1 MQNRKTTKM
10 HSLTPWVAFL
20 LIAIAGPAVHAQETP
35 SFSLEGFATI
45 KAYGLNT
52 TTGGGNAPMTVVKT
66 PQEFFTAAERSDIA
80 DKKSRNNTP
89 RVIRIAND
97 LDLGVLANERGG
109 NDLKSVGIVHVRPH
123 TTIFAAGAGA
133 IIRHGT
139 IEMHGAAN
147 VIIRNLKF
155 RDLWEYDP
163 TGKYDR
169 FGWDFVRITNSGKE
183 HSHHIWVDHCD
194 FTKAYD
200 GALDITHGSDLVTV
214 SWCRF
219 GGDDSGPHKK
229 VMLIGHS
236 SSSGAA
242 QIDQGRLNVTLH
254 HNFFQN
260 IADRAPRVRFGNIH
274 AYNNF
279 IDGAENATIS
289 VMKAVTLV
297 ENCFYK
303 DARIA
308 TTFSHAADSVKKD
321 HTGTL
326 VVVNSRNESP
336 RVAAPAAPVKEDPNR
351 AFEMEHNFKGSV
363 ERSALAFN
371 APADWTWEA
380 RNKLPYD
387 YKLDPVDAVP
397 TLLPKFAGTGKL
409 PEAELP
415 KQP

>member
-1 MQNRKTTKM
+1 MQICKIIGR
-10 HSLTPWVAFL
+10 HSLATWGAL
-20 LIAIAGPAVHAQETP
+20 LVLALAGPAADAQEKP

-45 KAYGLNT
+45 KAHGLNT
-52 TTGGGNAPMTVVKT
+52 TTGGGDAPVTVVKI
-66 PQEFFTAAERSDIA
+66 PQEFLATAERSDIA
-80 DKKSRNNTP
+80 DKRKRDNTP
-89 RVIRIAND
+89 RVIRIAN
-97 LDLGVLANERGG
+97 ERGG
-109 NDLKSVGIVHVRPH
+109 KELESVGIIRLRPH
-123 TTIFAAGAGA
+123 TTIFAAGSGA
-133 IIRHGT
+133 PLRHGT
-139 IEMHGAAN
+139 IELHGAAN

-163 TGKYDR
+163 SGKYDR

-183 HSHHIWVDHCD
+183 HSHHISVDHCD

-219 GGDDSGPHKK
+219 GGDESGPRKK

-236 SSSGAA
+236 SSGGAGE
-242 QIDQGRLNVTLH
+242 IDQGRLNVTLH
-254 HNFFQN
+254 HNLFQN
-260 IADRAPRVRFGNIH
+260 IADRAPRVRFGNVP

-279 IDGAENATIS
+279 IDGAENVTIS

-297 ENCFYK
+297 ENCLYK

-336 RVAAPAAPVKEDPNR
+336 RVAAFASSGKADPNR
-351 AFEMEHNFKGSV
+351 AFEIEHDFKSSTG
-363 ERSALAFN
+363 RSALAFN
-371 APADWTWEA
+371 APAEWTWET
-380 RNKLPYD
+380 RNTLPYD
-387 YKLDPVDAVP
+387 YKLDPVDDVP
-397 TLLPKFAGTGKL
+397 ALLAKFTGTGKL

-415 KQP
+415 KQR

>member
-1 MQNRKTTKM
+1 MQNRKTVEQD
-10 HSLTPWVAFL
+10 SLAWVVFL
-20 LIAIAGPAVHAQETP
+20 LIAIFGHAVHAEEKP

-45 KAYGLNT
+45 KAYGINT
-52 TTGGGNAPMTVVKT
+52 TTGGGGASVTVVKT
-66 PQEFFTAAERSDIA
+66 PQEFLAAAERSDIS
-80 DKKSRNNTP
+80 DKRSRNNTP

-109 NDLKSVGIVHVRPH
+109 NELKSVGIVHVRPH
-123 TTIFAAGAGA
+123 TTIFSAGAGA

-139 IEMHGAAN
+139 MEIHGAAN

-163 TGKYDR
+163 SGKYDR
-169 FGWDFVRITNSGKE
+169 FGWDFIRITNSGTDR
-183 HSHHIWVDHCD
+183 SHHVWIDHCD

-219 GGDDSGPHKK
+219 GGDESGPHKK
-229 VMLIGHS
+229 GMLIGHS
-236 SSSGAA
+236 SSTSAA
-242 QIDQGRLNVTLH
+242 TSDAGRLNVTLH

-308 TTFSHAADSVKKD
+308 TTFSHAADTVMKA
-321 HTGTL
+321 HAGTL
-326 VVVNSRNESP
+326 VIVNSRNESP
-336 RVAAPAAPVKEDPNR
+336 RVAAPAASVKEDPNR
-351 AFEMEHNFKGSV
+351 AFEIEHNFKSSV

-371 APADWTWEA
+371 APAEWTWEA

-387 YKLDPVDAVP
+387 YKPDAVTEVP
-397 TLLPKFAGTGKL
+397 ALLSKFAGTGKL
-409 PEAELP
+409 SEAELP
-415 KQP
+415 K

>member
-1 MQNRKTTKM
+1 MQNCKITEP
-10 HSLTPWVAFL
+10 HSRTLWVAFL
-20 LIAIAGPAVHAQETP
+20 LIALAGPKVHAQDRP

-45 KAYGLNT
+45 KAWGINT
-52 TTGGGNAPMTVVKT
+52 TTGGGNAPVTVVKT
-66 PQEFFTAAERSDIA
+66 SQEFLVAAERSDIA
-80 DKKSRNNTP
+80 DKKKRDNTP
-89 RVIRIAND
+89 RVIRIEND

-109 NDLKSVGIVHVRPH
+109 NELKSVGIVYARPH

-133 IIRHGT
+133 TLRHGT
-139 IEMHGAAN
+139 IEIHGAVN
-147 VIIRNLKF
+147 VIIRNLRF

-169 FGWDFVRITNSGKE
+169 FGWDFIRITNSGKE
-183 HSHHIWVDHCD
+183 HSHHVWVDHCD
-194 FTKAYD
+194 FAKAYD

-219 GGDDSGPHKK
+219 GGDESGPHKK

-236 SSSGAA
+236 SSTGAGE
-242 QIDQGRLNVTLH
+242 IDQGRLNVTLH

-260 IADRAPRVRFGNIH
+260 IADRAPRVRFGNVH

-308 TTFSHAADSVKKD
+308 TTFSHAADTVKKD
-321 HTGTL
+321 HAGTL

-336 RVAAPAAPVKEDPNR
+336 RLAAPAASAKEDPNR
-351 AFEMEHNFKGSV
+351 AFEIDHNFKSSV
-363 ERSALAFN
+363 ERFTLAFN
-371 APADWTWEA
+371 APAEWTWEA
-380 RNKLPYD
+380 RNQLPYG
-387 YKLDPVDAVP
+387 YRLDPADAVP
-397 TLLPKFAGTGKL
+397 ALLAKFAGTGKL
-409 PEAELP
+409 PETELP
-415 KQP
+415 KQR